1 MDAHGYIY
9 LSLHPPAVFAVFSI
23 HLPLREERIEKNT
36 FLLFLK
42 MAANKHGQPYCKACQ
57 FYTHPLDDNGTYY
70 LCFCFCFALFFFLA
84 WFSWGYRGVLV
95 FDFSDSTWCYGHPF
109 PFAFLRFTESL
120 MVDRPFFLLTCL
132 FSLVFLRTSVWHQ
145 FDTDIAGQGQDCFFN
160 FNVSWCFEWNMC
172 MWMVR
177 MERMTTFGSC
187 LQISGFFVFCFL
199 KYLYCILMIQ
209 TSKYTSN

>member
-57 FYTHPLDDNGTYY
+57 FYTHSLDDNGTYY

-95 FDFSDSTWCYGHPF
+95 FDFSDST
-109 PFAFLRFTESL
+109 
-120 MVDRPFFLLTCL
+120 
-132 FSLVFLRTSVWHQ
+132 
-145 FDTDIAGQGQDCFFN
+145 
-160 FNVSWCFEWNMC
+160 
-172 MWMVR
+172 
-177 MERMTTFGSC
+177 
-187 LQISGFFVFCFL
+187 
-199 KYLYCILMIQ
+199 
-209 TSKYTSN
+209 